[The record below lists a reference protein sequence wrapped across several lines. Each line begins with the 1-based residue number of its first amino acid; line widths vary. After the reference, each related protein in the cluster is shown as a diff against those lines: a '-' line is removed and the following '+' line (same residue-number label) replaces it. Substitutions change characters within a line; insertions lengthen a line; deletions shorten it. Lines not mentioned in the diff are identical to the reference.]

1 MSELNAENTADAKAT
16 LSREDALN
24 FVKRLETKKF
34 EVTKGLNVAAMQGK
48 IPPQQVPL
56 ILEVEKTMEMD
67 KIFNEHGVDENQIQK
82 GVEEHKLTE
91 SDEFKEMMN
100 NLKQQMQQF

>member
-1 MSELNAENTADAKAT
+1 M
-16 LSREDALN
+16 
-24 FVKRLETKKF
+24 
-34 EVTKGLNVAAMQGK
+34 
-48 IPPQQVPL
+48 PL

-100 NLKQQMQQF
+100 NLKQ